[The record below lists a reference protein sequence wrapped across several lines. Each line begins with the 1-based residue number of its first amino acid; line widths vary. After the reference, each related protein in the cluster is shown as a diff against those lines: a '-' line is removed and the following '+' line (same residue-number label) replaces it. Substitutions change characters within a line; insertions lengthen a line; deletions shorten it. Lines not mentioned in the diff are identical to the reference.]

1 MAQPRV
7 ALVNHWLVSP
17 GGAERV
23 VVELHKLWPEAPI
36 YTAAYSPKK
45 FPELAGA
52 DVRTTWLDKVPLAK
66 RKHQFFPILRTLAF
80 KSLDLSEYDIVIT
93 SDAAEAKMV
102 KTGENTLHI
111 CYCHTPIRYLW
122 VDYEWYMKHPPFGWL
137 NPLARV
143 VLKFTLGWLKSMDY
157 DGAQRVNWF
166 VANSH
171 NVAQRIRKYYG
182 RDSQVIYPPIDT
194 ERFKLSRKHGDYY
207 LIVGRQVAYK
217 RLDLAVDAFNELGLD
232 LRVAGVG
239 EEAAKQAARSKPNIE
254 FLGRVSDEKLV
265 ELYAGAK
272 GFIFP
277 TEEDFGMVPVE
288 AMASGTPVI
297 AYASGGALEYVI
309 EGETGVLFKDQTAV
323 GLKEAIERFEKMKFS
338 PERVRAEAEKFAATV
353 FDKAILDLVSEK
365 WRDFRA
371 VKRSGRGRG

>member
-1 MAQPRV
+1 MAKPRV

-23 VVELHKLWPEAPI
+23 VIELHKLWPEAPI
-36 YTAAYSPKK
+36 YTAAYEPKK

-52 DVRTTWLDKVPLAK
+52 DVRATWLDKVPFAK
-66 RKHQFFPILRTLAF
+66 RKHQFFPILRALAF
-80 KSLDLSEYDIVIT
+80 RSLDLSAYDIVIT

-102 KTGENTLHI
+102 KTGKATLHI

-143 VLKFTLGWLKSMDY
+143 ALKFSLGWLKRMDF
-157 DGAQRVNWF
+157 DAAQRVNWF

-182 RDSQVIYPPIDT
+182 RSSQVVYPPIDT
-194 ERFKLSRKHGDYY
+194 ERFKLSRKHGSYY

-217 RLDLAVDAFNELGLD
+217 RLDLAVDAFNELGLN
-232 LRVAGVG
+232 LKVAGVG
-239 EEAAKQAARSKPNIE
+239 EEAARQAARSKANIE

-265 ELYAGAK
+265 DLYAGAK

-277 TEEDFGMVPVE
+277 TEEDFGMAPLE

-297 AYASGGALEYVI
+297 AYAAGGALEYVVD
-309 EGETGVLFKDQTAV
+309 GETGVLFSQQNATA
-323 GLKEAIERFEKMKFS
+323 LKEAVERFETLKFT
-338 PERVRAEAEKFAATV
+338 PERVRAEAEKFAAAV
-353 FDKAILDLVSEK
+353 FDKSIRDFVSEK
-365 WRDFRA
+365 SQAFQ
-371 VKRSGRGRG
+371 SGKLREDGQE

>member
-66 RKHQFFPILRTLAF
+66 RKHQFFPILRALAF